1 MIIILNKYFFFTST
15 PYADSTQLLCYHK
28 KICCLYCRALEITVS
43 VVRQNVV
50 CSTVSDIT
58 ACPVKHKPHTVDT
71 LCFRATEALE
81 QLRRFCVP
89 QIAAV
94 PYTCAFVGVS
104 VPALQSDVRVN
115 DPKFQQHVH
124 YFDLLTF
131 IIHFFACSCQF
142 YLELLT
148 DSNLS

>member
-1 MIIILNKYFFFTST
+1 MIVILSKYFFFFTAR
-15 PYADSTQLLCYHK
+15 PYADSTQLLCYRK
-28 KICCLYCRALEITVS
+28 KICCMYCRALKITVS

-81 QLRRFCVP
+81 QLRCFCVP
-89 QIAAV
+89 QIAVV
-94 PYTCAFVGVS
+94 PCTCAFVGVS
-104 VPALQSDVRVN
+104 VPALQSNMRVN
-115 DPKFQQHVH
+115 DPKIQQHVR

-131 IIHFFACSCQF
+131 VYSCCFVGLFICQF
-142 YLELLT
+142 YIA
-148 DSNLS
+148 